1 MLFAISIASSTVSY
15 FMINPMGAKTGK
27 TVSPFYP
34 PYNSGV
40 TYAPTERFQSPG
52 SRRQEE

>member
-27 TVSPFYP
+27 TVSPFYT